1 VLVEDIYRGNFRQS
15 LKMLAPGTIF
25 RLGIENVLHAS
36 TGGLIVVGDS
46 PEVMNMVS
54 GGFHIDCEFTPARL
68 YELAKMDGAI
78 ITNHDA
84 SRILIVNAQLDPN
97 PKLPSQETG
106 IRHRT
111 AERVALQ
118 TGELVVAISQRRQVV
133 TLFQGNLS
141 FRLRDIASILVRANQ
156 ALQTLEKY
164 RNVLIRELQHLG
176 GLEFEDLVTVVEVCE
191 VLRRSIKVLNI
202 AGEIENY
209 ISELGTEGRLV
220 KMQMDELVSNVEEEA
235 TLIIKDYS
243 NNKEK
248 NPSEILNT
256 VLRAF
261 EDEISDSVFLLKS
274 LALGTTSSHLEQPV
288 APRGY
293 RMLNKIPRIP
303 PAIIENLVERFSM
316 LNNILKASIEEL
328 DDVEGIGEVRARSIK
343 NGLKRM
349 REQFL
354 LEYMV

>member
-1 VLVEDIYRGNFRQS
+1 MVEDIFRMNFRQS
-15 LKMLAPGTIF
+15 MKMLAPGTVF
-25 RLGIENVLHAS
+25 RLGIENVMHAN

-46 PEVMNMVS
+46 PEVMSIVT
-54 GGFHIDCEFTPARL
+54 GGFNIDCEFTPARL

-84 SRILIVNAQLDPN
+84 SKILIANAQLDPN

-111 AERVALQ
+111 AERVAMQ

-133 TLFQGNLS
+133 TLFQGSMS
-141 FRLRDIASILVRANQ
+141 FRLRDIASILVKANQ

-176 GLEFEDLVTVVEVCE
+176 GLEFEDLVTVAEVCD
-191 VLRRSIKVLNI
+191 VLRRSVKVLNI

-220 KMQMDELVSNVEEEA
+220 KMQLDELVSNVKEEA

-248 NPSEILNT
+248 HPTDVLNT
-256 VLRAF
+256 VLRAY
-261 EDEISDSVFLLKS
+261 EEETSDSVFLVKC
-274 LALGTTSSHLEQPV
+274 LALGTTSTHLEQQV

-303 PAIIENLVERFSM
+303 SAIIENLVERFYM
-316 LNNILKASIEEL
+316 LNNILRASIEEL
-328 DDVEGIGEVRARSIK
+328 DDVDGIGEVRARSIK
-343 NGLKRM
+343 NGLMRM

>member
-1 VLVEDIYRGNFRQS
+1 MVEDIFRLKFRES
-15 LKMLAPGTIF
+15 LKMLAPGTVF
-25 RLGIENVLHAS
+25 RLGVENVMQAN
-36 TGGLIVVGDS
+36 TGALIVVGDS
-46 PEVMNMVS
+46 PEVMNLVT
-54 GGFHIDCEFTPARL
+54 GGFQIDCEFTPARL

-133 TLFQGNLS
+133 TLFQDNMS

-164 RNVLIRELQHLG
+164 RNVLSRELQHLG
-176 GLEFEDLVTVVEVCE
+176 GLEFEDLVTAIEVCR

-220 KMQMDELVSNVEEEA
+220 KMQLDEMVANVQEEA

-243 NNKEK
+243 NNPDKTAA
-248 NPSEILNT
+248 EILNS
-256 VLRAF
+256 VRRAY

-274 LALGTTSSHLEQPV
+274 LALGTTSTHLEQQV

-303 PAIIENLVERFSM
+303 PAIIENLVERFAI
-316 LNNILKASIEEL
+316 LNSVLRASIEEL
-328 DDVEGIGEVRARSIK
+328 DDVEGIGEVRAHSIK
-343 NGLKRM
+343 NGLMRM

>member
-1 VLVEDIYRGNFRQS
+1 MVEDNFRVNFRQAM
-15 LKMLAPGTIF
+15 KMLAPGTLF
-25 RLGIENVLHAS
+25 RQGVENVLQAR

-46 PEVMNMVS
+46 PEVMGIVT
-54 GGFHIDCEFTPARL
+54 GGFNIDCEFTPARL

-78 ITNHDA
+78 ITNHDV

-97 PKLPSQETG
+97 PNLPSQETG

-111 AERVALQ
+111 AERVAVQ

-133 TLFQGNLS
+133 TLFKGNIS
-141 FRLRDIASILVRANQ
+141 FRLRDIATVLVKANQ

-164 RNVLIRELQHLG
+164 RNVLNRELQHLG
-176 GLEFEDLVTVVEVCE
+176 GLEFEDLVTAAEVCD
-191 VLRRSIKVLNI
+191 VLRRSVKVLDI

-220 KMQMDELVSNVEEEA
+220 KMQLDELVTNVEEEA
-235 TLIIKDYS
+235 TLIIKDYYK
-243 NNKEK
+243 NREK
-248 NPSEILNT
+248 TPQEVLSS

-261 EDEISDSVFLLKS
+261 EEETSDLVFLLKS
-274 LALGTTSSHLEQPV
+274 MALGTTSSHLDQQIT
-288 APRGY
+288 PRGY

-303 PAIIENLVERFSM
+303 PAIIDNLVERFNV
-316 LNNILKASIEEL
+316 LNNILHASIDEL
-328 DDVEGIGEVRARSIK
+328 DEVEGIGEVRARSIK

-349 REQFL
+349 REQLL

>member
-1 VLVEDIYRGNFRQS
+1 MVEDFFRINFRQS
-15 LKMLAPGTIF
+15 MKMLAPGTVF
-25 RLGIENVLHAS
+25 RQGIENVLQAN

-46 PEVMNMVS
+46 PEVMNMVT
-54 GGFHIDCEFTPARL
+54 GGFNIDCEFTPARL

-78 ITNHDA
+78 ITNHDT

-111 AERVALQ
+111 AERVAMQ

-133 TLFQGNLS
+133 TLFQGNMS
-141 FRLRDIASILVRANQ
+141 FRLRDIASILVKANQ

-176 GLEFEDLVTVVEVCE
+176 GLEFEDLVTLLEVCD
-191 VLRRSIKVLNI
+191 VLRRSVKVLNI
-202 AGEIENY
+202 AREIENY

-220 KMQMDELVSNVEEEA
+220 KMQLEELVSNVEEEA
-235 TLIIKDYS
+235 TLIIKDYY
-243 NNKEK
+243 NNKDK
-248 NPSEILNT
+248 TPTEILNS

-261 EDEISDSVFLLKS
+261 EDETSDSVFLIKS
-274 LALGTTSSHLEQPV
+274 LALGTTSSHLEQQV

-303 PAIIENLVERFSM
+303 PAIIENLVDRFYM
-316 LNNILKASIEEL
+316 LNNILRASIEEL

-343 NGLKRM
+343 NGLIRM

>member
-1 VLVEDIYRGNFRQS
+1 MAEDIFRLKFRQS
-15 LKMLAPGTIF
+15 LKMLAPGTVF
-25 RLGIENVLHAS
+25 RLGVENVMQAN
-36 TGGLIVVGDS
+36 TGALIVVGDS
-46 PEVMNMVS
+46 PEVMNLVT
-54 GGFHIDCEFTPARL
+54 GGFQIDCEFTPARL

-111 AERVALQ
+111 AEKVALQ

-133 TLFQGNLS
+133 TLFQDNMS
-141 FRLRDIASILVRANQ
+141 FRLRDIPSILVRANQ

-164 RNVLIRELQHLG
+164 RNVLSRELQHLG
-176 GLEFEDLVTVVEVCE
+176 GLEFEDLVTAIEVCR

-220 KMQMDELVSNVEEEA
+220 KMQLDEMVANVQEEA

-243 NNKEK
+243 ANTEK
-248 NPSEILNT
+248 TPAEILNS
-256 VLRAF
+256 VRRAY

-274 LALGTTSSHLEQPV
+274 LALGTTSTHLEQQV

-303 PAIIENLVERFSM
+303 PAIIENLVERFTI
-316 LNNILKASIEEL
+316 LNSILRASIEEL
-328 DDVEGIGEVRARSIK
+328 DEVEGIGEVRARSIK
-343 NGLKRM
+343 NGLMRM

>member
-1 VLVEDIYRGNFRQS
+1 LVEDIYRGNFRQS

-111 AERVALQ
+111 AERVAMQ

-248 NPSEILNT
+248 SPREILNT

-274 LALGTTSSHLEQPV
+274 LALGTTSSHLEQQV

>member
-1 VLVEDIYRGNFRQS
+1 MVEDNFRLNFRQAM
-15 LKMLAPGTIF
+15 KMLAPGTVF
-25 RLGIENVLHAS
+25 RQGVENVLQAR

-46 PEVMNMVS
+46 PEVMDMVT
-54 GGFHIDCEFTPARL
+54 GGFNIDCEFTPARL

-78 ITNHDA
+78 ITNHDV

-97 PKLPSQETG
+97 PNLPSQETG

-111 AERVALQ
+111 AERVAVQ

-133 TLFQGNLS
+133 TLFKGNIS
-141 FRLRDIASILVRANQ
+141 FRLRDIATVLVKANQ

-164 RNVLIRELQHLG
+164 RNVLNRELQHLG
-176 GLEFEDLVTVVEVCE
+176 GLEFEDLVTAAEVCD
-191 VLRRSIKVLNI
+191 VLRRSVKVLDI

-220 KMQMDELVSNVEEEA
+220 KMQLDELVTNVEEEA
-235 TLIIKDYS
+235 ILIIKDYY
-243 NNKEK
+243 NNREK
-248 NPSEILNT
+248 APQEVLSS

-261 EDEISDSVFLLKS
+261 EEETSDLVFLLKS
-274 LALGTTSSHLEQPV
+274 MALGTTSSHLDQQIT
-288 APRGY
+288 PRGY

-303 PAIIENLVERFSM
+303 PAIIDNLVERFNM
-316 LNNILKASIEEL
+316 LNNILHASIDEL
-328 DDVEGIGEVRARSIK
+328 DEVEGIGEVRARSIK

-349 REQFL
+349 REQML

>member
-1 VLVEDIYRGNFRQS
+1 MVEDIYRGNFRQS

-111 AERVALQ
+111 AERVAMQ

-248 NPSEILNT
+248 SPREILNT

-274 LALGTTSSHLEQPV
+274 LALGTTSSHLEQQV

>member
-1 VLVEDIYRGNFRQS
+1 VLVEDIFRMNFRQS
-15 LKMLAPGTIF
+15 MKLLAPGTVF
-25 RLGIENVLHAS
+25 RLGIENVMHAN

-46 PEVMNMVS
+46 PEVMNLVT
-54 GGFHIDCEFTPARL
+54 GGFNIDCEFTPARL

-111 AERVALQ
+111 AERVAIQ
-118 TGELVVAISQRRQVV
+118 IGELVVAISQRRQVV
-133 TLFQGNLS
+133 TLFQGNMS
-141 FRLRDIASILVRANQ
+141 FRLRDIASILLKANQ

-176 GLEFEDLVTVVEVCE
+176 GLEFEDLVTVVEVCD
-191 VLRRSIKVLNI
+191 VLRRSVKVLNI
-202 AGEIENY
+202 AREIENY

-220 KMQMDELVSNVEEEA
+220 KMQLDELVSNVEEEA

-248 NPSEILNT
+248 SSSEILNT

-274 LALGTTSSHLEQPV
+274 LALGTTASHLDQQV

-303 PAIIENLVERFSM
+303 PAITENLVDRFSM
-316 LNNILKASIEEL
+316 LNNIMKASIEEL

>member
-1 VLVEDIYRGNFRQS
+1 VLVEDIFRLNFRQS
-15 LKMLAPGTIF
+15 MKMLAPGTVF
-25 RLGIENVLHAS
+25 RQGLENVLQAR

-54 GGFHIDCEFTPARL
+54 GGFNINCEFTPARL
-68 YELAKMDGAI
+68 YELSKMDGAI
-78 ITNHDA
+78 ITNHDT
-84 SRILIVNAQLDPN
+84 SKILIVNAQLDPN
-97 PKLPSQETG
+97 PNLPSQETG

-111 AERVALQ
+111 AERVAMQ

-133 TLFQGNLS
+133 TLFQGNMS
-141 FRLRDIASILVRANQ
+141 FRLRDLATVLVKANQ

-176 GLEFEDLVTVVEVCE
+176 GLEFEDLVTAAEVCD
-191 VLRRSIKVLNI
+191 VLRRSVKVLNI

-209 ISELGTEGRLV
+209 ISELGSEGRLV
-220 KMQMDELVSNVEEEA
+220 KMQLEELLANVEEEA
-235 TLIIKDYS
+235 TLIIKDYY

-248 NPSEILNT
+248 TPEEVLSS

-261 EDEISDSVFLLKS
+261 EDETSDLVFLLKS
-274 LALGTTSSHLEQPV
+274 LALGTTSGHLDQQI

-303 PAIIENLVERFSM
+303 PAIIDNLVERFSM
-316 LNNILKASIEEL
+316 LNNVQRASIEEL
-328 DDVEGIGEVRARSIK
+328 DDVDGIGEVRARSIK

-349 REQFL
+349 REQLL

>member
-1 VLVEDIYRGNFRQS
+1 MLVEDIFRMNFRQS
-15 LKMLAPGTIF
+15 LKLLAPGTFF
-25 RLGIENVLHAS
+25 RLGIENVLQAN

-46 PEVMNMVS
+46 PEVMNLVT
-54 GGFHIDCEFTPARL
+54 GGFNIDCEFTPSRL

-78 ITNHDA
+78 ITNHDI

-106 IRHRT
+106 IRHRI
-111 AERVALQ
+111 AERVAMQ
-118 TGELVVAISQRRQVV
+118 TGELVVAISQRRHVV
-133 TLFQGNLS
+133 TLFQGNIS
-141 FRLRDIASILVRANQ
+141 FRLRDIASILVKANQ

-164 RNVLIRELQHLG
+164 RNVLTRELQHLG
-176 GLEFEDLVTVVEVCE
+176 GLEFEDLVTAVEVCDI
-191 VLRRSIKVLNI
+191 LRRSIKVLNI
-202 AGEIENY
+202 AAEIETY
-209 ISELGTEGRLV
+209 IDELGTEGRLV
-220 KMQMDELVSNVEEEA
+220 KMQLDELVANVKEEA
-235 TLIIKDYS
+235 TLIIKDYT
-243 NNKEK
+243 NNREK
-248 NPSEILNT
+248 NPAETLNS

-274 LALGTTSSHLEQPV
+274 LSLGTATSHLDQLV

-303 PAIIENLVERFSM
+303 PAIIENLVERFNM
-316 LNNILKASIEEL
+316 LNNILHASIEEL
-328 DDVEGIGEVRARSIK
+328 DEVDGIGEVRARSIK
-343 NGLKRM
+343 NGLMRM

>member
-1 VLVEDIYRGNFRQS
+1 MVEDIFRLKFRQS
-15 LKMLAPGTIF
+15 LKMLAPGTVF
-25 RLGIENVLHAS
+25 RLGVENVMQAN
-36 TGGLIVVGDS
+36 TGALIVVGDS
-46 PEVMNMVS
+46 PEVMNLVT
-54 GGFHIDCEFTPARL
+54 GGFQIDCEFTPARL

-111 AERVALQ
+111 AEKVALQ

-133 TLFQGNLS
+133 TLFQDNMS
-141 FRLRDIASILVRANQ
+141 FRLRDIPSILVRANQ

-164 RNVLIRELQHLG
+164 RNVLSRELQHLG
-176 GLEFEDLVTVVEVCE
+176 GLEFEDLVTAIEVCR

-220 KMQMDELVSNVEEEA
+220 KMQLDEMVANVQEEA

-243 NNKEK
+243 ANTEK
-248 NPSEILNT
+248 APAEILNS
-256 VLRAF
+256 VRRAY

-274 LALGTTSSHLEQPV
+274 LALGTTSTHLEQQV

-303 PAIIENLVERFSM
+303 PAIIENLVERFTI
-316 LNNILKASIEEL
+316 LNSILRASIEEL
-328 DDVEGIGEVRARSIK
+328 DEVEGIGEVRARSIK
-343 NGLKRM
+343 NGLMRM

>member
-1 VLVEDIYRGNFRQS
+1 LVEDNERANFRKS
-15 LKMLAPGTIF
+15 LKMLSPGTIF
-25 RLGIENVLHAS
+25 RLGIENVLQAN

-46 PEVMNMVS
+46 PELMNMVS

-78 ITNHDA
+78 ITSHDA
-84 SRILIVNAQLDPN
+84 SRIIVVNAQLDPN

-111 AERVALQ
+111 AERVAQQ

-133 TLFQGNLS
+133 TLYQGNIS
-141 FRLRDIASILVRANQ
+141 FRLRDIASVLVKANQ

-176 GLEFEDLVTVVEVCE
+176 GLEFEELVTVMEVCE
-191 VLRRSIKVLNI
+191 VIRRCIKVLNI
-202 AGEIENY
+202 ADEIGNY
-209 ISELGTEGRLV
+209 ISELGNEGRLV
-220 KMQMDELVSNVEEEA
+220 KMQLDEMVANVEEEA

-248 NPSEILNT
+248 APAEILSAM
-256 VLRAF
+256 LRAF
-261 EDEISDSVFLLKS
+261 EEETSDSVFLLKT
-274 LALGTTSSHLEQPV
+274 LGLGTASSHLEQQV
-288 APRGY
+288 VPRGY

-303 PAIIENLVERFSM
+303 PAIIENLAERFSY
-316 LNNILKASIEEL
+316 LNNILRASIEEL

-349 REQFL
+349 REQLL